1 MTRTLLRG
9 GRVFDG
15 TGAPPAEA
23 DVLVEDGRI
32 LEVGTGLDG
41 DEAVD
46 VGGRYLL
53 PGLFDCHTHV
63 TISNINLLG
72 MLQTPFSYRFFETV
86 RNLAAT
92 LRVGITTVR
101 DAAGADAGV
110 RQAVADGLVP
120 GPRLQ
125 ISVTLLSQT
134 GGHGDGWFRS
144 GQVVSFWPTYPGM
157 PDGLVDGPEAMRRK
171 VRELVRAGADVIKVA
186 TSGGVLSPTDDPRHA
201 HFRDDELAALVAEA
215 AAAGRWVMAHAQASD
230 GIKAA
235 VRAGVRSVEHG
246 IYLDDEAIGL
256 LLDRGAWLV
265 PTLVAPRGVL
275 AAAEAGMAIPDAA
288 RRKAVE
294 VAEAHAASFRRAVA
308 AGVKV
313 AMGTDSG
320 ITPHGRNLAELEL
333 MAKGG
338 MTPAQVLVATTSSAA
353 ELTGLSGE
361 LGTLEPGKRADV
373 VVVDGDPFELATLGD
388 RIAAVVKD
396 GRLVAGHV
404 LAATAAAGRRSAT
417 GSTGGATAAST

>member
-23 DVLVEDGRI
+23 DLLVEDGRI
-32 LEVGTGLDG
+32 LEVGPGLDG

-46 VGGRYLL
+46 VGGRHLL

-63 TISNINLLG
+63 TLSDVNLLG
-72 MLQTPFSYRFFETV
+72 LLQAPFSYRFFQTV
-86 RNLAAT
+86 QNLAAT

-201 HFRDDELAALVAEA
+201 HFRDDELTALVAEA
-215 AAAGRWVMAHAQASD
+215 AAAGRWVMAHAQATD

-235 VRAGVRSVEHG
+235 VRAGVRSIEHG

-256 LLDRGAWLV
+256 MLDRGAWLV

-294 VAEAHAASFRRAVA
+294 VAEAHADSFRRAVA

-320 ITPHGRNLAELEL
+320 VTPHGRNLAELEL

-338 MTPAQVLVATTSSAA
+338 MTPAQVLAATTSAAA
-353 ELTGLSGE
+353 ELLGLSGE

-373 VVVDGDPFELATLGD
+373 VVVDGDPFELASLGD

-404 LAATAAAGRRSAT
+404 
-417 GSTGGATAAST
+417 

>member
-15 TGAPPAEA
+15 TGTPPAEA

-32 LEVGTGLDG
+32 LEVGPGLDG

-46 VGGRYLL
+46 VSGRHLL

-63 TISNINLLG
+63 TLSNVNLLG
-72 MLQTPFSYRFFETV
+72 LLQAPFSYRFFQTV
-86 RNLAAT
+86 QNLAAT

-110 RQAVADGLVP
+110 KQAVADGLVP

-201 HFRDDELAALVAEA
+201 HFRDDELTALVAEA
-215 AAAGRWVMAHAQASD
+215 AAAGRWVMAHAQATD

-235 VRAGVRSVEHG
+235 VRAEVRSIEHG

-256 LLDRGAWLV
+256 MLDRGAWLV

-294 VAEAHAASFRRAVA
+294 VAEAHADSFRRAVA

-320 ITPHGRNLAELEL
+320 VTPHGRNLAELEL

-338 MTPAQVLVATTSSAA
+338 MTPAQVLAATTSEAA
-353 ELTGLSGE
+353 ELLGLSGE
-361 LGTLEPGKRADV
+361 LGTLEPGRRADV
-373 VVVDGDPFELATLGD
+373 VVVDGDPFELASLGD

-404 LAATAAAGRRSAT
+404 
-417 GSTGGATAAST
+417 

>member
-15 TGAPPAEA
+15 TGTPPAEA
-23 DVLVEDGRI
+23 DLLVEDGRI
-32 LEVGTGLDG
+32 LEVGPGLDG

-46 VGGRYLL
+46 VGGRHLL

-63 TISNINLLG
+63 TLSDVNVLGLL
-72 MLQTPFSYRFFETV
+72 QAPFSYRFFQTV
-86 RNLAAT
+86 QNLAAT

-201 HFRDDELAALVAEA
+201 HFRDDELTALVAEA
-215 AAAGRWVMAHAQASD
+215 AAAGRWVMAHAQATD

-235 VRAGVRSVEHG
+235 VRAGVRSIEHG

-256 LLDRGAWLV
+256 MLDRGAWLV

-294 VAEAHAASFRRAVA
+294 VAEAHADSFRRAVA

-338 MTPAQVLVATTSSAA
+338 MTPAQVLAATTSAAA
-353 ELTGLSGE
+353 ELLGLSGE

-373 VVVDGDPFELATLGD
+373 VVVDGDPFELASLGD

-404 LAATAAAGRRSAT
+404 
-417 GSTGGATAAST
+417 